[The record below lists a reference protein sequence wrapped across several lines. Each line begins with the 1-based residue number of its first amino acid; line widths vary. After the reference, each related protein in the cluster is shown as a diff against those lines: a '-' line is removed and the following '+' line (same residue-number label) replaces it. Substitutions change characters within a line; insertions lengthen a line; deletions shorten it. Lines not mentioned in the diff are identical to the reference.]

1 MGAYVLKRILST
13 IPVVGVVAVLV
24 FLLLRL
30 SPGDPALIMAGDS
43 ASPEQISAMRER
55 MGLDEPIVVQF
66 FIWLGQVLQG
76 QFGVSLHSNVPVTE
90 MIASRIGPTLALAI
104 TTITLSVV
112 IAVPLGTMAAWA
124 RGSLLD
130 RLVMTTA
137 VLGFSTPVFVTGYVL
152 VYLLSLKTDWFP
164 VQGYNSLS
172 DGFLAF
178 AKTIT
183 LPTLALSTIYIA
195 LIARIARSS
204 VLEVLGEDFIRTAR
218 SKGATEISVFMR
230 HALRNAAVP
239 IVTVIG
245 IGAAFLI
252 SGVVVTESVFNIPGL
267 GRLVVESVLARD
279 YPLIQALIL
288 LFSLVYI
295 TLNLAIDVSY
305 TFFDPR
311 IRY

>member
-1 MGAYVLKRILST
+1 MGVYIFKRILAT
-13 IPVVGVVAVLV
+13 IPVMGVVVV
-24 FLLLRL
+24 FTFVLLRL

-43 ASPEQISAMRER
+43 ASPAQIAEMRER
-55 MGLDEPIVVQF
+55 MGLDKPILMQF
-66 FIWLGQVLQG
+66 FIWLSQILQG

-90 MIASRIGPTLALAI
+90 MIGSRVGPTFALGL
-104 TTITLSVV
+104 TTIVFSVMV
-112 IAVPLGTMAAWA
+112 AVPLGTLAAWA
-124 RGSLLD
+124 RGSLID
-130 RLVMTTA
+130 RMVMTTA
-137 VLGFSTPVFVTGYVL
+137 VLGFSTPVFVTGYAL
-152 VYLLSLKTDWFP
+152 VYLLSLKANWFP
-164 VQGYNSLS
+164 VQGYNAIS
-172 DGFLAF
+172 DGPAAFLR
-178 AKTIT
+178 TIT

-218 SKGATEISVFMR
+218 SKGAKEKSVFMR

-239 IVTVIG
+239 IVTIIG

-288 LFSLVYI
+288 LFSLIYI
-295 TLNLAIDVSY
+295 LLNLLIDISY
-305 TFFDPR
+305 TLFDPR

>member
-1 MGAYVLKRILST
+1 MGGYIFNRVLST
-13 IPVVGVVAVLV
+13 IPVMGVVAVLT

-43 ASPEQISAMRER
+43 ASPEQISAMRDR

-66 FIWLGQVLQG
+66 FLWLGQVLQG
-76 QFGVSLHSNVPVTE
+76 QLGVSLHSNVPVTE
-90 MIASRIGPTLALAI
+90 MIGSRIGPTLVLAAA
-104 TTITLSVV
+104 TITFSVL

-130 RLVMTTA
+130 RMVMATA
-137 VLGFSTPVFVTGYVL
+137 VLGFSTPVFVTGYAL
-152 VYLLSLKTDWFP
+152 VYLLSMQAGWFP
-164 VQGYNSLS
+164 VQGYKSPSEGL
-172 DGFLAF
+172 LAF
-178 AKTIT
+178 VRSIT

-195 LIARIARSS
+195 LIARISRSS
-204 VLEVLGEDFIRTAR
+204 VLEILGEDFIRTAR
-218 SKGATEISVFMR
+218 SKGATEASVFMR

-239 IVTVIG
+239 IVTVVG

-288 LFSLVYI
+288 LFALIYI
-295 TLNLAIDVSY
+295 TLNLAIDISY
-305 TFFDPR
+305 TFLDPR